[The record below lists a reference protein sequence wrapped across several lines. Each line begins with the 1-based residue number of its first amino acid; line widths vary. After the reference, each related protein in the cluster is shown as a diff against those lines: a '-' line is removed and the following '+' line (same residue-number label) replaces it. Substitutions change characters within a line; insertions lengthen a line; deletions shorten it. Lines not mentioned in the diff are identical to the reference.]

1 MARTQLKLVL
11 AKGFLLVHVT
21 VNSRDR
27 SYLIMAKSTEDGF
40 PKENQGYRY
49 QEINK
54 WILGSLS
61 QRLSTLIHISERR
74 KVHSHSIA
82 VFDGH

>member
-1 MARTQLKLVL
+1 MARTQLKMLL

-27 SYLIMAKSTEDGF
+27 SFLIMAKSIEGSF
-40 PKENQGYRY
+40 PKENRGFRY

-61 QRLSTLIHISERR
+61 QHLSTINISEM
-74 KVHSHSIA
+74 V
-82 VFDGH
+82 